1 MINILVTGGAGYIG
15 SHALRTLKQAGYG
28 VVVYDNLSRGHREA
42 VTGFT
47 LIEGDTS
54 DSAKVA
60 AACKEYKVGAVMHF
74 AAHSLVGESVK
85 KPALY
90 YENNVVGGLRLL
102 QEVMKAGVKYF
113 IFSSSAAVYG
123 EPERVPI
130 DEDHPL
136 RPTNPYG
143 ETKVVIERALQS
155 YERAYDLQSVSL
167 RYFNAAGAA
176 ADGNIGEDHNP
187 ETHLIPLVLK
197 AAQGQREKLTVFG
210 DDYNTADGTAVRD
223 YIHVDDLAEAH
234 LLALDALLA
243 GKPSAVYNL
252 GNGSGFSV
260 LEVIKAA
267 EKVTGKRVPY
277 AVGPRRAG
285 DPAVLVASA
294 ERVKAE
300 LGWRPRYGSLE
311 KIIETAWHWHRNHL
325 KGYQIVSEKG
335 IAITAS
341 SAKAVSDLIINTS
354 GIWKDKNG
362 INGKEIKK
370 MREADHKRINDKL

>member
-1 MINILVTGGAGYIG
+1 MAKILVTGGAGYIG
-15 SHALRTLKQAGYG
+15 SHTLRLLDRASFD
-28 VVVYDNLSRGHREA
+28 VVVYDNFSRGYREA
-42 VTGFT
+42 VKDF
-47 LIEGDTS
+47 LVIEGDTADCS
-54 DSAKVA
+54 LLRQVI
-60 AACKEYKVGAVMHF
+60 EEHQIEAVIHF
-74 AAHSLVGESVK
+74 AAHSQVGESVEQ
-85 KPALY
+85 PRLY
-90 YENNVVGGLRLL
+90 YDNNVVGGLKLL
-102 QEVMKAGVKYF
+102 EAVLDAGVKYF

-123 EPERVPI
+123 EPDSIPI
-130 DEDHPL
+130 REYHSL
-136 RPTNPYG
+136 KPTNPYG
-143 ETKVVIERALQS
+143 ETKMIIEKALQY

-176 ADGNIGEDHNP
+176 AGGDTGEDHDP
-187 ETHLIPLVLK
+187 ETHLIPMVLK

-267 EKVTGKRVPY
+267 EKVTGKKVPY

-311 KIIETAWHWHRNHL
+311 KIIETAWHWHHNHP
-325 KGYQIVSEKG
+325 
-335 IAITAS
+335 
-341 SAKAVSDLIINTS
+341 
-354 GIWKDKNG
+354 NG
-362 INGKEIKK
+362 FMQN
-370 MREADHKRINDKL
+370 L